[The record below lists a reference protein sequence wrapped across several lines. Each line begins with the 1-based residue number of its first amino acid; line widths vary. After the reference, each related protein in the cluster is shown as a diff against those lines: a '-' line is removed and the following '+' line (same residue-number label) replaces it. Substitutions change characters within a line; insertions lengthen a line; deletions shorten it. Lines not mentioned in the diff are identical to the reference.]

1 MRELDPRIHR
11 EPPFRGASKAS
22 EPESRTVR
30 AGFRVCAQG
39 ASRNDEVKPMDCRVK
54 PNNDDKKLPATGCC
68 DLTQPEMGWRGSAP
82 TIRMQSQ
89 GFTATGESF
98 MASLD
103 SVSIAI
109 LLGAVLVMAGIL
121 SSLLALR
128 FGAPLLLVFLFIGMF
143 AGDSG
148 PGQIRFDDVRTTYLV
163 GSVALALIL
172 FDGGLRT
179 RFQSIRTVLAPS
191 MVLATAGVLLT
202 ALITAPIAR
211 YALDLNWTEAL
222 LVGAV
227 VASTDAAAVFLLV
240 HAQGLRLRP
249 RVGATL
255 EVESGTNDPFAVFLT
270 LMLVELISL
279 GESSVW
285 HVALEFTREAVLGA
299 IVGVLG
305 GRLVVLALN
314 RVALPQGLHAPFVTT
329 AALVIFG
336 AAQIAHASGF
346 LAVYLAGIIIGNR
359 PTRAHN
365 SVVAFLD
372 AATWLAQIVM
382 FVLLGLL
389 VSPQRL
395 VGSLTPAV
403 VVALV
408 LMLVARPLAV
418 LLCLAPFRFSWR
430 EKAFIAWVGLR
441 GAVAIFL
448 ASIPMLVGLSKAY
461 LYFDVAFVV
470 VIISLLLQGWTLA
483 FAARRLHVAL
493 PRSDRGPRRVELDL
507 PGQLEQQLVGYSVRP
522 KSLYLRRGLIPS
534 WSKPTL
540 VIRDQKILSPA
551 EAEPV
556 AAGDYIYLL
565 APPEKAEAL
574 DRFFVDM
581 APSAAPDP
589 HLLGDFTVSGEITL
603 GDLANI
609 YDVAIDAEQSQLTLA
624 DYFDVH
630 LDHAPKE
637 GATLPLD
644 SIVLVARSLGG
655 GRVNVVGLRLPED
668 GEDAAPETRG
678 ASIKRKLSRAWKS
691 VAGI

>member
-1 MRELDPRIHR
+1 M
-11 EPPFRGASKAS
+11 
-22 EPESRTVR
+22 V
-30 AGFRVCAQG
+30 
-39 ASRNDEVKPMDCRVK
+39 
-54 PNNDDKKLPATGCC
+54 
-68 DLTQPEMGWRGSAP
+68 
-82 TIRMQSQ
+82 
-89 GFTATGESF
+89 

-128 FGAPLLLVFLFIGMF
+128 FGAPLLLIFLFIGML

-148 PGQIRFDDVRTTYLV
+148 PGGVTFDDVRTTYLV

-179 RFQSIRTVLAPS
+179 RFQSIRTVLVPS
-191 MVLATAGVLLT
+191 MVLATIGVLMT
-202 ALITAPIAR
+202 ALITAPVAK

-222 LVGAV
+222 LAGAV

-270 LMLVELISL
+270 LMLVELISV
-279 GESSVW
+279 GNSSLA
-285 HVALEFTREAVLGA
+285 HVVLEFTREAILGA
-299 IVGVLG
+299 IVGVVG

-314 RVALPQGLHAPFVTT
+314 RVALPQGLHAPFVCT

-336 AAQIAHASGF
+336 TAQLGHASGF

-395 VGSLTPAV
+395 PGSIIPAV
-403 VVALV
+403 GVALA

-418 LLCLAPFRFSWR
+418 FVCLAPFRFNWR
-430 EKAFIAWVGLR
+430 EKLFIAWVGLR

-483 FAARRLHVAL
+483 VAARRLHVAL
-493 PRSDRGPRRVELDL
+493 PRTDRGPRRIELDL

-540 VIRDQKILSPA
+540 VIRDEKILSPA

-556 AAGDYIYLL
+556 AAGDYLYLL

-581 APSAAPDP
+581 LPSPAPDP
-589 HLLGDFTVSGEITL
+589 HLLGDFMVSGEIKL
-603 GDLANI
+603 SDLKEI
-609 YDVAIDAEQSQLTLA
+609 YGVTVDPEQSNLTLA

-644 SIVLVARSLGG
+644 SIVLVARSIGG

-668 GEDAAPETRG
+668 EEPAPSLTRAARL
-678 ASIKRKLSRAWKS
+678 KRKLARMWKS
-691 VAGI
+691 IAGI

>member
-1 MRELDPRIHR
+1 
-11 EPPFRGASKAS
+11 
-22 EPESRTVR
+22 
-30 AGFRVCAQG
+30 
-39 ASRNDEVKPMDCRVK
+39 
-54 PNNDDKKLPATGCC
+54 
-68 DLTQPEMGWRGSAP
+68 
-82 TIRMQSQ
+82 
-89 GFTATGESF
+89 

-128 FGAPLLLVFLFIGMF
+128 FGAPLLLVFLLIGVL
-143 AGDSG
+143 AGDAG
-148 PGQIRFDDVRTTYLV
+148 PGQIDFNDVRTTYLV

-179 RFQSIRTVLAPS
+179 RFPSIRTVLAPS
-191 MVLATAGVLLT
+191 MVLATLGVLLT
-202 ALITAPIAR
+202 ALITAPVAR
-211 YALDLNWTEAL
+211 YALDLNWTESL

-255 EVESGTNDPFAVFLT
+255 EAESGTNDPFAVFLT
-270 LMLVELISL
+270 LMLVELMTT
-279 GESSVW
+279 GDSSFL
-285 HVALEFTREAVLGA
+285 HVLLEFTREALLGA
-299 IVGVLG
+299 VIGVLG
-305 GRLVVLALN
+305 GRLVVLGLN

-389 VSPQRL
+389 MSPHRL
-395 VGSLTPAV
+395 VGSIGPAV

-408 LMLVARPLAV
+408 LMLVARPAAV
-418 LLCLAPFRFSWR
+418 FLCLAPFRFSWR

-448 ASIPMLVGLSKAY
+448 ASIPLLVGLGHAY
-461 LYFDVAFVV
+461 IYFDVAFVV

-483 FAARRLHVAL
+483 PAARRLHVAL
-493 PRSDRGPRRVELDL
+493 PRADRGPRRIELDL

-581 APSAAPDP
+581 APSTTPDP
-589 HLLGDFTVSGEITL
+589 HLLGDFTVSGEHTL
-603 GDLANI
+603 GELAEI
-609 YDVAIDAEQSQLTLA
+609 YGVKVDTEQSNLTLA
-624 DYFDVH
+624 DYFDIH
-630 LDHAPKE
+630 LDRAPKE
-637 GATLPLD
+637 GAELVLD

-668 GEDAAPETRG
+668 GDDVVPETRM
-678 ASIKRKLSRAWKS
+678 ASMKRKLARLWAS
-691 VAGI
+691 VTGV

>member
-1 MRELDPRIHR
+1 
-11 EPPFRGASKAS
+11 
-22 EPESRTVR
+22 
-30 AGFRVCAQG
+30 
-39 ASRNDEVKPMDCRVK
+39 
-54 PNNDDKKLPATGCC
+54 
-68 DLTQPEMGWRGSAP
+68 
-82 TIRMQSQ
+82 
-89 GFTATGESF
+89 

-128 FGAPLLLVFLFIGMF
+128 FGAPLLLVFLLIGVV

-148 PGQIRFDDVRTTYLV
+148 PGQLEFNDLRSTYLV

-179 RFQSIRTVLAPS
+179 RFQNIRTVLVPS

-202 ALITAPIAR
+202 ALITAPVAK
-211 YALDLNWTEAL
+211 YALDLNWIEAL

-255 EVESGTNDPFAVFLT
+255 EAESGTNDPFAVFLT
-270 LMLVELISL
+270 LMLVELISV
-279 GESSVW
+279 GGSSFT
-285 HVALEFTREAVLGA
+285 HVAIELGREALLGA
-299 IVGVLG
+299 VAGIVG

-314 RVALPQGLHAPFVTT
+314 RVALPQGLHAPFVLT

-336 AAQIAHASGF
+336 AAQIAHGSGF

-365 SVVAFLD
+365 AVVTFLD

-389 VSPQRL
+389 ASPQRL
-395 VGSLTPAV
+395 VISVGPAV
-403 VVALV
+403 IIALV

-418 LLCLAPFRFSWR
+418 FVCLIPFRFNWR
-430 EKAFIAWVGLR
+430 EKIFIAWTGLR

-461 LYFDVAFVV
+461 LYFDVAFVIV
-470 VIISLLLQGWTLA
+470 VISLLLQGWTLA
-483 FAARRLHVAL
+483 AAARRLHVAL

-507 PGQLEQQLVGYSVRP
+507 PGQLEQELVGYRIRP
-522 KSLYLRRGLIPS
+522 KSLFFRRGLTPS

-540 VIRDQKILSPA
+540 VIREEHILSPA
-551 EAEPV
+551 EADPV
-556 AAGDYIYLL
+556 RPGDYIYLL

-581 APSAAPDP
+581 PPSSAPDP
-589 HLLGDFTVSGEITL
+589 HLLGDFTVSGEHTL
-603 GDLANI
+603 GELAEVYGVKIN
-609 YDVAIDAEQSQLTLA
+609 AEETVLTLA

-630 LDHAPKE
+630 LDHAPRE
-637 GATLPLD
+637 GATLDLD
-644 SIVLVARSLGG
+644 TIVLVARSISG
-655 GRVNVVGLRLPED
+655 GRVNVIGLRLPED
-668 GEDAAPETRG
+668 EEEVPEISRLDLLKQKL
-678 ASIKRKLSRAWKS
+678 ASFWSS